1 MDNWNNKQKIIAQ
14 IVCLLLSIGLWFY
27 VINVENPIKTQ
38 DINKVPVKLMN
49 EGVLRDSNLILAPNQ
64 QFYVNLKVE
73 GTIQDL
79 RKISKDDFE
88 IAIDLSEYAYKI
100 GANKI
105 PVHIVDSPARV
116 AIKNNSSLTLTIYI
130 EEYIKSDVEITSD
143 IEIIAKPTY
152 YVAPIEF
159 DKNKVTISGPKS
171 AVDKVTSVVA
181 RGEEY
186 NVSETISKSYHL
198 YPIDENGNKV
208 ENVTLSQDTVDAII
222 KVNEGKVVP
231 IRINTVGQLV
241 SGIRLRDFTPN
252 YKEVEL
258 SGPKDI
264 LDTIDVIETDPVN
277 LSNIT
282 ENTSIDVAL
291 KIPDKVQVNLGELTS
306 ISINIVVESETSKE
320 VTVEV
325 ALNGLGEGLTLDA
338 PNRNIRV
345 KVSGY
350 EDDINNV
357 TSESITANLDLSIYT
372 EAGQYTES
380 PNVSLI
386 TPNDKVRIEALD
398 KVSFNIEEVVTEEQP
413 TE

>member
-1 MDNWNNKQKIIAQ
+1 MDNWNNKQKVIVQ

-27 VINVENPIKTQ
+27 VTNVENPIKTQ
-38 DINKVPVKLMN
+38 DINKVPVQLRN

-64 QFYVNLKVE
+64 QFFVNLKVE
-73 GTIQDL
+73 GTTQDL

-88 IAIDLSEYAYKI
+88 IVIDLSEYAYKI

-130 EEYIKSDVEITSD
+130 EEYVKKDIDITSD
-143 IEIIAKPTY
+143 INIIAKPTY

-159 DKNKVTISGPKS
+159 DKSKVTISGPKS
-171 AVDKVTSVVA
+171 AVDNVVSVVV

-186 NVSETISKSYHL
+186 NVSESISKSYHL

-208 ENVTLSQDTVDAII
+208 ENVILSQDTVDAII

-231 IRINTVGQLV
+231 IKINTVGQLG

-264 LDTIDVIETDPVN
+264 LDTIDVIETDAVN
-277 LSNIT
+277 LSNIKG
-282 ENTSIDVAL
+282 NTSVDVSL
-291 KIPDKVQVNLGELTS
+291 KIPDKVQVNLGELQS
-306 ISINIVVESETSKE
+306 VSVNVVVESEISKE

-325 ALNGLGEGLTLDA
+325 ALNGLSEGLTLDA
-338 PNRNIRV
+338 PNRSIRV
-345 KVSGY
+345 KVIGY
-350 EDDINNV
+350 EEDIKNI
-357 TSESITANLDLSIYT
+357 TSESITASLDLSSYT
-372 EAGQYTES
+372 EAGQFTEA
-380 PNVSLI
+380 PTVSLI

-398 KVSFNIEEVVTEEQP
+398 KVSFNIEKVITETP
-413 TE
+413 STE

>member
-1 MDNWNNKQKIIAQ
+1 MDNWNNKQKVIVQ
-14 IVCLLLSIGLWFY
+14 IVCLLLSVALWFY
-27 VINVENPIKTQ
+27 VTNVENPIKTQ

-49 EGVLRDSNLILAPNQ
+49 EGVLRDSNLILSPNQ
-64 QFYVNLKVE
+64 QFFVNLKVE
-73 GTIQDL
+73 GTTQDL

-130 EEYIKSDVEITSD
+130 DEYIKRDVEITSEID
-143 IEIIAKPTY
+143 IIAKPTY

-159 DKNKVTISGPKS
+159 AKSKVTISGPKS
-171 AVDKVTSVVA
+171 AVDKVYSVVA

-186 NVSETISKSYHL
+186 NVNETISKSYHL
-198 YPIDENGNKV
+198 YPVDENGNKI
-208 ENVTLSQDTVDAII
+208 ENVTLSQDTVDATI

-231 IRINTVGQLV
+231 IKINTVGQLT
-241 SGIRLRDFTPN
+241 SGLRLKDFTPN

-258 SGPKDI
+258 SGPKEI
-264 LDTIDVIETDPVN
+264 LDTIDVIESDVVD

-282 ENTSIDVAL
+282 GNTSIDVAL
-291 KIPDKVQVNLGELTS
+291 KIPDKVQVNLGEVKS
-306 ISINIVVESETSKE
+306 ISINVVVESEVSKE

-325 ALNGLGEGLTLDA
+325 VLNGLNEGLTLDA
-338 PNRNIRV
+338 PNKNIRI

-350 EDDINNV
+350 EEDIKNI
-357 TSESITANLDLSIYT
+357 TSESITASLDLSGYT
-372 EAGQYTES
+372 EAGQFTEA
-380 PNVSLI
+380 PTISLI

-398 KVSFNIEEVVTEEQP
+398 KVSFNIEKIVMETPP

>member
-49 EGVLRDSNLILAPNQ
+49 EGVLRDSNLILASNQ

>member
-1 MDNWNNKQKIIAQ
+1 
-14 IVCLLLSIGLWFY
+14 
-27 VINVENPIKTQ
+27 
-38 DINKVPVKLMN
+38 
-49 EGVLRDSNLILAPNQ
+49 
-64 QFYVNLKVE
+64 
-73 GTIQDL
+73 
-79 RKISKDDFE
+79 
-88 IAIDLSEYAYKI
+88 
-100 GANKI
+100 
-105 PVHIVDSPARV
+105 
-116 AIKNNSSLTLTIYI
+116 
-130 EEYIKSDVEITSD
+130 
-143 IEIIAKPTY
+143 
-152 YVAPIEF
+152 
-159 DKNKVTISGPKS
+159 
-171 AVDKVTSVVA
+171 
-181 RGEEY
+181 
-186 NVSETISKSYHL
+186 
-198 YPIDENGNKV
+198 
-208 ENVTLSQDTVDAII
+208 
-222 KVNEGKVVP
+222 
-231 IRINTVGQLV
+231 
-241 SGIRLRDFTPN
+241 
-252 YKEVEL
+252 
-258 SGPKDI
+258 
-264 LDTIDVIETDPVN
+264 
-277 LSNIT
+277 
-282 ENTSIDVAL
+282 

>member
-1 MDNWNNKQKIIAQ
+1 
-14 IVCLLLSIGLWFY
+14 
-27 VINVENPIKTQ
+27 
-38 DINKVPVKLMN
+38 
-49 EGVLRDSNLILAPNQ
+49 
-64 QFYVNLKVE
+64 
-73 GTIQDL
+73 
-79 RKISKDDFE
+79 
-88 IAIDLSEYAYKI
+88 
-100 GANKI
+100 
-105 PVHIVDSPARV
+105 
-116 AIKNNSSLTLTIYI
+116 
-130 EEYIKSDVEITSD
+130 
-143 IEIIAKPTY
+143 
-152 YVAPIEF
+152 
-159 DKNKVTISGPKS
+159 
-171 AVDKVTSVVA
+171 
-181 RGEEY
+181 
-186 NVSETISKSYHL
+186 
-198 YPIDENGNKV
+198 
-208 ENVTLSQDTVDAII
+208 
-222 KVNEGKVVP
+222 
-231 IRINTVGQLV
+231 NTVGQLV

-357 TSESITANLDLSIYT
+357 TSESIT
-372 EAGQYTES
+372 
-380 PNVSLI
+380 
-386 TPNDKVRIEALD
+386 
-398 KVSFNIEEVVTEEQP
+398 
-413 TE
+413 

>member
-1 MDNWNNKQKIIAQ
+1 MDNWNNKQKVIVQ

-27 VINVENPIKTQ
+27 VTNVENPIKTQ
-38 DINKVPVKLMN
+38 DINKVPVQLRN

-64 QFYVNLKVE
+64 QFSVNLKVE
-73 GTIQDL
+73 GTTQDL

-88 IAIDLSEYAYKI
+88 IVIDLSEYAYKI

-105 PVHIVDSPARV
+105 PIHIVDSPARV

-130 EEYIKSDVEITSD
+130 EEYVKKDIDITSD
-143 IEIIAKPTY
+143 INIIAKPTY

-159 DKNKVTISGPKS
+159 DKSKVTISGPKS
-171 AVDKVTSVVA
+171 AVDNVASVVV

-186 NVSETISKSYHL
+186 NVSESISKSYHL

-208 ENVTLSQDTVDAII
+208 ENVILSQDTVNATIR
-222 KVNEGKVVP
+222 VNEGKVVP
-231 IRINTVGQLV
+231 IKINTVGQLG

-258 SGPKDI
+258 SGPKEI
-264 LDTIDVIETDPVN
+264 LDTIDVIETDAVN

-282 ENTSIDVAL
+282 GNTSVDISL
-291 KIPDKVQVNLGELTS
+291 KIPDKVQVNLGELQS
-306 ISINIVVESETSKE
+306 VSVNVVVESEISKE

-325 ALNGLGEGLTLDA
+325 ALNGLSEDLTLDA
-338 PNRNIRV
+338 PNRSIRV
-345 KVSGY
+345 KVIGY
-350 EDDINNV
+350 EEDIKNI
-357 TSESITANLDLSIYT
+357 TSESITASLDLSSYT
-372 EAGQYTES
+372 EAGQFTEA
-380 PNVSLI
+380 PTVSLI

-398 KVSFNIEEVVTEEQP
+398 KVSFNIEKVITETPP

>member
-1 MDNWNNKQKIIAQ
+1 MDNWNNKQKVIVQ
-14 IVCLLLSIGLWFY
+14 IVCLLLSIALWFY
-27 VINVENPIKTQ
+27 VTNVENPIKTQ

-64 QFYVNLKVE
+64 QFFVNLKVE
-73 GTIQDL
+73 GTTQDL

-130 EEYIKSDVEITSD
+130 DEYIKKDIDITSGID
-143 IEIIAKPTY
+143 IIAKPTY

-159 DKNKVTISGPKS
+159 AKSKVTISGPKS

-186 NVSETISKSYHL
+186 NVNETISKTYNL
-198 YPIDENGNKV
+198 YPVDENGNII
-208 ENVTLSQDTVDAII
+208 ENVTLSQDTVDATI

-231 IRINTVGQLV
+231 IKINTVGQLT
-241 SGIRLRDFTPN
+241 SGLRLRDFKPN

-258 SGPKDI
+258 SGPKEI
-264 LDTIDVIETDPVN
+264 LDTIDSIETDSVN
-277 LSNIT
+277 LSNISG
-282 ENTSIDVAL
+282 NTSIDVAL
-291 KIPDKVQVNLGELTS
+291 KIPDKVQVNLGEVQS
-306 ISINIVVESETSKE
+306 ISINIVVESESSKE

-325 ALNGLGEGLTLDA
+325 SLNGLGEGLILDA
-338 PNRNIRV
+338 PNKSIRI

-350 EDDINNV
+350 EEDIKNI
-357 TSESITANLDLSIYT
+357 TSESITASLDLSSYT
-372 EAGQYTES
+372 EAGQFTEF
-380 PNVSLI
+380 PTVALT

-398 KVSFNIEEVVTEEQP
+398 KVSFNIEKVVIETPP

>member
-282 ENTSIDVAL
+282 ENTSI
-291 KIPDKVQVNLGELTS
+291 
-306 ISINIVVESETSKE
+306 
-320 VTVEV
+320 
-325 ALNGLGEGLTLDA
+325 
-338 PNRNIRV
+338 
-345 KVSGY
+345 
-350 EDDINNV
+350 
-357 TSESITANLDLSIYT
+357 
-372 EAGQYTES
+372 
-380 PNVSLI
+380 
-386 TPNDKVRIEALD
+386 
-398 KVSFNIEEVVTEEQP
+398 
-413 TE
+413 

>member
-1 MDNWNNKQKIIAQ
+1 MDNWNNKQKVIVQ
-14 IVCLLLSIGLWFY
+14 IVCLLLSVALWFY
-27 VINVENPIKTQ
+27 VTNVENPIKTQ

-64 QFYVNLKVE
+64 QFFVNLKVE
-73 GTIQDL
+73 GTTQDL

-88 IAIDLSEYAYKI
+88 ITIDLSEYAYKV

-130 EEYIKSDVEITSD
+130 DEYIKRDVEITSEID
-143 IEIIAKPTY
+143 IIAKPTY

-159 DKNKVTISGPKS
+159 AKSKVTISGPKS
-171 AVDKVTSVVA
+171 AVDKVYSVVA

-186 NVSETISKSYHL
+186 NVNETISKSYHL
-198 YPIDENGNKV
+198 YPVDENGNKI
-208 ENVTLSQDTVDAII
+208 ENVTLSQDTVDATI

-231 IRINTVGQLV
+231 IKINTVGQLT
-241 SGIRLRDFTPN
+241 SGLRLKDFTPN

-258 SGPKDI
+258 SGPKEI
-264 LDTIDVIETDPVN
+264 LDTIDVIESDVVN

-282 ENTSIDVAL
+282 GNTSIDVAL
-291 KIPDKVQVNLGELTS
+291 KIPDKVQVNLGEVQS
-306 ISINIVVESETSKE
+306 ISINVVVESEVSKE

-325 ALNGLGEGLTLDA
+325 ALNGLSEGLTLDA
-338 PNRNIRV
+338 PNKSIRI

-350 EDDINNV
+350 EEDIKNI
-357 TSESITANLDLSIYT
+357 TSESITASLDLSSYT
-372 EAGQYTES
+372 EAGQFTED
-380 PNVSLI
+380 PTIALI

-398 KVSFNIEEVVTEEQP
+398 KVSFNIEKIVTETPP